1 MNSDNNN
8 NSERDNVAGQR
19 NNTVQNADP
28 AVERAL
34 DYILNVIFG
43 GVARGNDSVNNN
55 ERQGSNESPQ
65 VGSINSIDQP
75 PLSSSTQ
82 SLSEPFSS
90 TQTTQMDVDD
100 TPLQDNQPITTS
112 NNNNETPASLDRAN
126 DSDND
131 NVEMMFQADIPDL
144 EAEFEPAHELAENPQ
159 RDYVRTG
166 SRRARVD
173 DDDDDNDE
181 NLFLPTS
188 ALETPME
195 SSHGTPNSVP
205 SRVGTPSVTRNHPDR
220 LIRPL
225 PRSGSPAIRQMQE
238 ARSDNLTDNSS
249 AEGASVSGEQD
260 PSADP
265 RIFFRQLFGEVF
277 LNGQRVNESQDN
289 GSNNVGDPT
298 NDERSSSDSINRNA
312 GETNEEGD
320 GELRFHVFEHRDNEG
335 GLSIGIIDLPE
346 DEPLPVNVTPQ
357 RQPPAQTQDRP
368 RDTSEDNASTDSNSS
383 IRAQAS
389 TNGDQENSG
398 TEESLPPFFHMMRH
412 FLDGPLGG
420 ALAQLNAEAHQED
433 PVRARK
439 LVSALDVVTEGL
451 IKRMERV
458 GGAPGVHE
466 DASKEGEELMCA
478 VCWDSL
484 LNSESTFQPVKNSD
498 SQTNSNEE
506 SLGENSN
513 DSSTLSNALSN
524 SSPENRTPSVQDAEE
539 PPSMAGDSGNR
550 GGALGNKTVKE
561 DEGPTLP
568 KVVSLPC
575 AHIFHSSCLLPWF
588 SRPGQTTCPVCRFNI
603 DPENLTYKPPRN
615 MRPSN
620 LNPLFRGG
628 PIINLA
634 SFNQNAPSNDTP
646 GNAQQNSTS
655 DVPPERGHQQTGN
668 SASLGAQQGVTRDSN
683 DSTDGGQRQT
693 NENLPNTGQQQQQ
706 GRPHVHAF
714 QFGFLPNPSMTQ
726 RSGDVEVN
734 LDVVVGLGPFHPV
747 DIINAHRPPEMAQQQ
762 ASSTTPIQN
771 TESRN
776 EAQNPTQG
784 GPLPPWH
791 GFSQMTRQERQ
802 ERVLNMPFPGA
813 SAEGNGQQ
821 TFGDFLRM
829 MQGMNPSRPSTT
841 PNSNSQEQQAVR
853 QTQEDI
859 PPTDTN
865 TTQGPESVSGSDNTN
880 RDQGR
885 REPARHQHGH
895 PIGGTHRQF
904 VDGRMVVD
912 VFTQVFPNRP
922 PTGGGNNNMGP
933 GNFPPGPG
941 FGIPFPNF
949 GIGPGPGGPLR
960 FPQGPRRA
968 GPFPP
973 PPRKQW
979 SLPKP
984 PGPTLRERIERR
996 EREAGLRCDSI
1007 SCGLCPTDDDPI
1019 PTVVDG
1025 ALTLIDIHRD
1035 GDNESESVCK
1045 HRFHPSCL
1053 VDAGRVAGWGA
1064 HAGDNDPCEDVEVS
1078 CPVCRAVGHIRRSE
1092 WDNGVRLS
1100 ESALV

>member
-65 VGSINSIDQP
+65 VGSVNSIDQP

-90 TQTTQMDVDD
+90 TQTNQMDVDGESLGSITASASSSLPNSSSLSSD

-131 NVEMMFQADIPDL
+131 SMPGLHGTSDSEDDNEDDADDVEMMFQADIPDL
-144 EAEFEPAHELAENPQ
+144 EAEIELAHELAELPVLESDTPLPDTNEMPPPEPTRNPQ

-181 NLFLPTS
+181 NLFLSTS
-188 ALETPME
+188 AMETPTE

-205 SRVGTPSVTRNHPDR
+205 SRVGTPSVTRNYPDR

-225 PRSGSPAIRQMQE
+225 PRSGSPAIRQTQE

-249 AEGASVSGEQD
+249 AEGASVSGERD

-289 GSNNVGDPT
+289 GSNNGGDPT

-320 GELRFHVFEHRDNEG
+320 GELRFHVFEHRGNEG

-346 DEPLPVNVTPQ
+346 DGPLPVNVTPQ

-484 LNSESTFQPVKNSD
+484 LNSESTFQSVKNSD

-513 DSSTLSNALSN
+513 DSSTLSNALNN
-524 SSPENRTPSVQDAEE
+524 SSPENHTPSVQGIY
-539 PPSMAGDSGNR
+539 S
-550 GGALGNKTVKE
+550 
-561 DEGPTLP
+561 
-568 KVVSLPC
+568 
-575 AHIFHSSCLLPWF
+575 I
-588 SRPGQTTCPVCRFNI
+588 
-603 DPENLTYKPPRN
+603 
-615 MRPSN
+615 
-620 LNPLFRGG
+620 LFY
-628 PIINLA
+628 L
-634 SFNQNAPSNDTP
+634 
-646 GNAQQNSTS
+646 
-655 DVPPERGHQQTGN
+655 
-668 SASLGAQQGVTRDSN
+668 
-683 DSTDGGQRQT
+683 
-693 NENLPNTGQQQQQ
+693 
-706 GRPHVHAF
+706 
-714 QFGFLPNPSMTQ
+714 
-726 RSGDVEVN
+726 
-734 LDVVVGLGPFHPV
+734 
-747 DIINAHRPPEMAQQQ
+747 
-762 ASSTTPIQN
+762 
-771 TESRN
+771 
-776 EAQNPTQG
+776 
-784 GPLPPWH
+784 
-791 GFSQMTRQERQ
+791 
-802 ERVLNMPFPGA
+802 
-813 SAEGNGQQ
+813 
-821 TFGDFLRM
+821 
-829 MQGMNPSRPSTT
+829 
-841 PNSNSQEQQAVR
+841 
-853 QTQEDI
+853 
-859 PPTDTN
+859 
-865 TTQGPESVSGSDNTN
+865 
-880 RDQGR
+880 
-885 REPARHQHGH
+885 
-895 PIGGTHRQF
+895 
-904 VDGRMVVD
+904 
-912 VFTQVFPNRP
+912 
-922 PTGGGNNNMGP
+922 
-933 GNFPPGPG
+933 FPPH
-941 FGIPFPNF
+941 F
-949 GIGPGPGGPLR
+949 
-960 FPQGPRRA
+960 
-968 GPFPP
+968 
-973 PPRKQW
+973 
-979 SLPKP
+979 
-984 PGPTLRERIERR
+984 
-996 EREAGLRCDSI
+996 C
-1007 SCGLCPTDDDPI
+1007 
-1019 PTVVDG
+1019 
-1025 ALTLIDIHRD
+1025 
-1035 GDNESESVCK
+1035 
-1045 HRFHPSCL
+1045 FH
-1053 VDAGRVAGWGA
+1053 
-1064 HAGDNDPCEDVEVS
+1064 
-1078 CPVCRAVGHIRRSE
+1078 
-1092 WDNGVRLS
+1092 
-1100 ESALV
+1100 